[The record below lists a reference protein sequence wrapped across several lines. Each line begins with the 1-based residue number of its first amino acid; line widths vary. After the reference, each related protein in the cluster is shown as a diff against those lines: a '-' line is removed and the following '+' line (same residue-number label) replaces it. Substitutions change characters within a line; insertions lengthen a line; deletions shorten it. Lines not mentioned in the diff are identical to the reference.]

1 MKKEKKKK
9 KNSYVVWRIPESK
22 HRLNPRKYG
31 IKIFGLVLINFEF
44 RE

>member
-1 MKKEKKKK
+1 MKKEKKK

-31 IKIFGLVLINFEF
+31 IKNIRFSIDQF
-44 RE
+44 